1 VDDGCRIRYKTKD
14 KRYKIEG
21 EIASSSRGCG
31 TPRNDVKMNRFLSLE
46 GVGVGNMKRTQN
58 GASKAKLR
66 SSYVTLVV
74 SVSLVLFLLGI
85 LGLVLINARELSDYF
100 RESLSFSI
108 MLDDAA
114 KEADIRMLQKD
125 LDAKPYVKS
134 TMYVSKEEA
143 AAKMKEELGEDFI
156 SFLGDNPLPPT
167 IDVYLVSD
175 YTSSDNVA
183 KIEKY
188 IYLYPFVKDVLYP
201 ESLLILINENVRKI
215 SLFLLVISA
224 FLFLIALTI
233 INNTI
238 RLSIY
243 SKRFLIRTMQLVGAT
258 RSFIRRPFIMQGAF
272 YGFLSALIAMT
283 LLMGM
288 LYLIEKEFFKMFSF
302 ENMNLLILLGAAIII
317 IGVFINIIS
326 TWFSVNKYLSISED
340 KLYY

>member
-1 VDDGCRIRYKTKD
+1 
-14 KRYKIEG
+14 
-21 EIASSSRGCG
+21 
-31 TPRNDVKMNRFLSLE
+31 
-46 GVGVGNMKRTQN
+46 MKRVQN

-317 IGVFINIIS
+317 VGVFINMVS